1 MAKRFGKFFCWKKIF
16 YINEEGRYFEIN
28 KTTTDFKF
36 GGLSFDKKRLVR
48 RKAFDFCEIL
58 C

>member
-1 MAKRFGKFFCWKKIF
+1 MAKRFGKFFCWKKNF

-36 GGLSFDKKRLVR
+36 GGLSFDKKTGQ
-48 RKAFDFCEIL
+48 KKSFDFCEIL